1 MHTQV
6 SPAAITAAAAAVMDA
21 RMALALE
28 DMVGTDALPPTD
40 PLVVSMGAAAERGE
54 DMTQWQAVPEGV
66 AELRDYA
73 DRLFQ
78 QRG

>member
-1 MHTQV
+1 MQKPHDVILAEADWLVEFLREQRQ
-6 SPAAITAAAAAVMDA
+6 AAAD
-21 RMALALE
+21 
-28 DMVGTDALPPTD
+28 
-40 PLVVSMGAAAERGE
+40 RGE

-73 DRLFQ
+73 DRLL